1 MVMFGWFLLEKLINR
16 QVVNLSCVFRNE
28 LGISC
33 LILIDLL
40 HDVFYITL
48 LSSLLIFCFIFHLR
62 VNPGEN
68 EICPR
73 YLSMPTFA
81 FQDSGQIR
89 RKPARSNAL
98 TILTAS

>member
-1 MVMFGWFLLEKLINR
+1 MLGNLVVVMFCWFLLEKLING

-33 LILIDLL
+33 LILINLL

-48 LSSLLIFCFIFHLR
+48 LLLLILCFIFHLR

-68 EICPR
+68 EMCPR
-73 YLSMPTFA
+73 
-81 FQDSGQIR
+81 
-89 RKPARSNAL
+89 
-98 TILTAS
+98 